1 MKRKDAWNG
10 SQPGAA
16 ADDDDYDNNNNDDD
30 DDDDDDEYDGGDA
43 VKINNSIPISKQ
55 NVSTMWIK
63 NHQWLMLC
71 WIQT

>member
-10 SQPGAA
+10 SYTGAVA
-16 ADDDDYDNNNNDDD
+16 ADDYDNDDDD
-30 DDDDDDEYDGGDA
+30 DDDDDDEYNGGDD

-55 NVSTMWIK
+55 NASTMWIK
-63 NHQWLMLC
+63 NHHWLMLC